1 MTWPRRPACCP
12 ADALAAEVP
21 TVFRSPRPEAPQR
34 LLIPKL
40 RVDAP
45 VVTFT
50 LDQLEKDGSL
60 PAPKRANDVAWYD
73 YSGRAG
79 EANNVVLSGHVDW
92 SGSAAVFAR
101 IKELVNGDQV
111 VLVGQGGTRFV
122 YEVLGCDDVECHLPL
137 SSTPNVDE
145 FVGFSSF
152 SHLTMITCEGQW
164 DRINRDYSHRR
175 IVRAR
180 LVSITGRP
188 GRPAGIAGRAPPLQL
203 LDLHRGRPQPGP
215 PQLAS

>member
-12 ADALAAEVP
+12 RTPPRRRSP

-34 LLIPKL
+34 LLIPRL

-60 PAPKRANDVAWYD
+60 PAPKKANDVAWYD

-92 SGSAAVFAR
+92 R
-101 IKELVNGDQV
+101 RQRRRLRPDQGA
-111 VLVGQGGTRFV
+111 GQRGRGG
-122 YEVLGCDDVECHLPL
+122 
-137 SSTPNVDE
+137 
-145 FVGFSSF
+145 
-152 SHLTMITCEGQW
+152 
-164 DRINRDYSHRR
+164 
-175 IVRAR
+175 A
-180 LVSITGRP
+180 GRP
-188 GRPAGIAGRAPPLQL
+188 GRDALRLRGAGL
-203 LDLHRGRPQPGP
+203 
-215 PQLAS
+215 